1 MLFVVFVC
9 KKIKSSK
16 KLNFNESK
24 IILNFYFKEYCVI
37 FKKKKKEI
45 NVLIFFLI
53 LNSLIIK
60 ESKANLI

>member
-37 FKKKKKEI
+37 FFKKKEI